1 MAIGSRTK
9 SLSAIETVTLM
20 LILALTIIAITALI
34 LMCLCVKKILTKKT
48 NNVIHISSDH
58 SLKEKVLYEEI
69 DSPNHLVA
77 KYDLVLQENPAYSAN
92 NEILMDTNP
101 VYEDCK

>member
-1 MAIGSRTK
+1 
-9 SLSAIETVTLM
+9 M
-20 LILALTIIAITALI
+20 LILALTIIAITVLI
-34 LMCLCVKKILTKKT
+34 LMCLCVIKILTKKT
-48 NNVIHISSDH
+48 NSVIHISSDH

-69 DSPNHLVA
+69 DSSNHLVA

-101 VYEDCK
+101 VYEDCKWREHICNSCDYL